1 MIKYALLAL
10 LILSMDLAAAKSKV
24 GATQPL
30 RQILQQHLPGAR
42 IDAIRQAEIPG
53 LYEVTIGQRL
63 YYVSQDGRYL
73 LDGHLIDLKSREDL
87 TEAKLAKARLLSLD
101 KLGQEQMIVFS
112 PDKPKASVTVF
123 TDIDC
128 GYCRKFHSQINEY
141 LNRGIQVRYLFY
153 PRAGKGSESYHKAVA
168 VWCAKDKNEA
178 LTLAKQGKAIKM
190 RSCDHPVD
198 RHMALAE
205 EFGVQGTPTIVT
217 DRGEVLPGYVPPE
230 QLAAYLGRLR

>member
-1 MIKYALLAL
+1 MIKYVFLAL
-10 LILSMDLAAAKSKV
+10 LILSMDLEAAESKI
-24 GATQPL
+24 
-30 RQILQQHLPGAR
+30 RQILQQRLPEAR

-73 LDGHLIDLKSREDL
+73 IDGHLIDLQSHKDL
-87 TEAKLAKARLLSLD
+87 TEAKLAKARLSGLE
-101 KLGQEQMIVFS
+101 KLGEEQMIVFS
-112 PDKPKASVTVF
+112 PDKPNASVTVF

-128 GYCRKFHSQINEY
+128 GYCRRFHSQINEY
-141 LNRGIQVRYLFY
+141 LNRGIKVRYLFY
-153 PRAGKGSESYHKAVA
+153 PRAGKDSESYHKAVA

-178 LTLAKQGKAIKM
+178 LTLAKQGKAIEM
-190 RSCDHPVD
+190 RACDHPVD

-205 EFGVQGTPTIVT
+205 EFGVQGTPTIIT

-230 QLAAYLGRLR
+230 QLAAYLGRPR

>member
-1 MIKYALLAL
+1 MIKYVFLAL
-10 LILSMDLAAAKSKV
+10 LILSMDLEAAESKI
-24 GATQPL
+24 
-30 RQILQQHLPGAR
+30 RQILQQRLPEAR

-73 LDGHLIDLKSREDL
+73 IDGHLIDLQSHQDL
-87 TEAKLAKARLLSLD
+87 TEAKLAKARLSGLE
-101 KLGQEQMIVFS
+101 KIGEEQMIVFS
-112 PDKPKASVTVF
+112 PDKPNASITVF

-128 GYCRKFHSQINEY
+128 GYCRRFHSQINEY
-141 LNRGIQVRYLFY
+141 LNRGIKVRYLFY
-153 PRAGKGSESYHKAVA
+153 PRAGKDSESYHKAVA

-178 LTLAKQGKAIKM
+178 LTLAKQGKAIEM
-190 RSCDHPVD
+190 RACDHPVD

-205 EFGVQGTPTIVT
+205 EFGVQGTPTIIT

-230 QLAAYLGRLR
+230 QLAAYLGRPR

>member
-1 MIKYALLAL
+1 MIKYVFLAL
-10 LILSMDLAAAKSKV
+10 LILSMDLEAAESKI
-24 GATQPL
+24 
-30 RQILQQHLPGAR
+30 RQILQQRLPEAR

-73 LDGHLIDLKSREDL
+73 IDGHLIDLQSHKDL
-87 TEAKLAKARLLSLD
+87 TEAKLAKARLSELE
-101 KLGQEQMIVFS
+101 KVGEEQMIVFS
-112 PDKPKASVTVF
+112 PDKPNASVTVF

-128 GYCRKFHSQINEY
+128 GYCRRFHSQINEY
-141 LNRGIQVRYLFY
+141 LNRGIKVRYLFF
-153 PRAGKGSESYHKAVA
+153 PRAGKDSESYHKAVA

-178 LTLAKQGKAIKM
+178 LTLAKQGKAIEM
-190 RSCDHPVD
+190 RACDHPVD

-205 EFGVQGTPTIVT
+205 EFGVQGTPTIIT

-230 QLAAYLGRLR
+230 QLAAYLGRPR